1 MSVSPARR
9 RSAHTTP
16 TAIAIT
22 LVYTATSF
30 LAARMAWADW
40 TLIAIAVA
48 GFSFS
53 GGIRFW
59 PWGIGKLRPLGI
71 GLFVGLAAATAEFL
85 IFPTP

>member
-1 MSVSPARR
+1 M
-9 RSAHTTP
+9 RSNAVP
-16 TAIAIT
+16 IAIA
-22 LVYTATSF
+22 LGCTASSF
-30 LAARMAWADW
+30 LLARIAWADW

-59 PWGIGKLRPLGI
+59 LWGIGKLRPLGI

-85 IFPTP
+85 MFPTP

>member
-1 MSVSPARR
+1 M
-9 RSAHTTP
+9 RSNAA
-16 TAIAIT
+16 AIALA
-22 LVYTATSF
+22 LVCTASSF
-30 LAARMAWADW
+30 LLARIAWADW

-85 IFPTP
+85 ILLTP